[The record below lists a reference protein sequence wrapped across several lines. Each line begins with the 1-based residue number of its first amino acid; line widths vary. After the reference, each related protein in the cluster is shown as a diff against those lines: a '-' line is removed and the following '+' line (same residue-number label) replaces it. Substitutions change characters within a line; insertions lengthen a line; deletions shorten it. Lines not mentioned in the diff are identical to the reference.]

1 LNLPVDSTKY
11 KMIGHGFS
19 PPGERSDI
27 DSVYNTNIEI
37 ITRNSGRGDII
48 DAWEKLEKTLFNL

>member
-1 LNLPVDSTKY
+1 
-11 KMIGHGFS
+11 MIGHGFS